1 MSLGIH
7 LKKREKEKKKK
18 RTNVPL
24 RNKERFSSPSSPQS
38 LQVSKRG
45 MRNFSKELSIHRH
58 HPFTPL

>member
-7 LKKREKEKKKK
+7 SKKEKKKRE

-24 RNKERFSSPSSPQS
+24 RNKERFSNPSSPQS

-45 MRNFSKELSIHRH
+45 I
-58 HPFTPL
+58 